1 VRSAEC
7 GALVPGAQVL
17 GYHPAAMP
25 NVRNAL
31 VALIL
36 LAAASVQAQP
46 LPVSSPESQR
56 FSPERL
62 ARLHAMLERH
72 VKEDK
77 HAGVISLVARNG
89 RLVDWQVYGL
99 RDREQ
104 KLPME
109 KDTIVRIY
117 SMSKVVTSVAVM
129 ILVEENRLK
138 LTDPVGKY
146 LPKLEKMKVFA
157 GGSASKPKLVDA
169 KRQMTVKDLLTH
181 TCGFIYGFGQQP
193 IDEIYRNAKLF
204 ESPSM
209 DAFIDK
215 VAALP
220 LAHQPGERFSYG
232 LGLEVLGAVIE
243 KASGVSLEQFIED
256 RITRPLGMP
265 DTSFDVVEA
274 KRGRLARVYSPDKDG
289 KLVAVPE
296 DQMFGALPEPGRGFA
311 AGGAGMFSTIGDY
324 ARFGQMLLNGGEL
337 DGVRI
342 LGRKTVELM
351 MTNHLNHLARPPSGG
366 DDAFCFG
373 LGGRV
378 RIDVAKGN
386 APGSLGQFGWSG
398 AATTYFD
405 IDPVEK
411 TMILLVAQHF
421 PFNQH
426 DLFGQASTL
435 IYAALVD

>member
-1 VRSAEC
+1 MLQIRVAI
-7 GALVPGAQVL
+7 LVL
-17 GYHPAAMP
+17 
-25 NVRNAL
+25 L
-31 VALIL
+31 VAAGT
-36 LAAASVQAQP
+36 AAAQP
-46 LPVSSPESQR
+46 LPVSSPESQG
-56 FSPERL
+56 FSSERL

-77 HAGVISLVARNG
+77 HSGVISLVARNG
-89 RLVDWQVYGL
+89 RLVDWKVYGL

-117 SMSKVVTSVAVM
+117 SMSKVITSVAVM

-138 LTDPVGKY
+138 LADPVGKF
-146 LPKLEKMKVFA
+146 LPRLEKMKVFA
-157 GGSASKPKLVDA
+157 GGTAKKPKLVDA
-169 KRQMTVKDLLTH
+169 RRQITVKDLLTH
-181 TCGFIYGFGQQP
+181 TSGLIYGFGREP
-193 IDEIYRNAKLF
+193 IDEIYRSASIL

-209 DAFIDK
+209 DAFVQK
-215 VAALP
+215 LATLP

-232 LGLEVLGAVIE
+232 LNTDVLGAIVE
-243 KASGVSLEQFIED
+243 KVSGMKFEQFVEE
-256 RITRPLGMP
+256 RVTRPLGMLDTGYDVP
-265 DTSFDVVEA
+265 DA
-274 KRGRLARVYSPDKDG
+274 KRSRLAKIYTPDKEG
-289 KLVAVPE
+289 MLGELPE
-296 DQMFGALPEPGRGFA
+296 NQMAGVFAEPGRGFA

-337 DGVRI
+337 EGVRI

-351 MTNHLNHLARPPSGG
+351 MTNHLNHLARPTTGG
-366 DDAFCFG
+366 DDAFGFG

-378 RIDVAKGN
+378 RIDLAKGN
-386 APGSLGQFGWSG
+386 APGSVGQFGWSG

-405 IDPVEK
+405 IDPKEQ
-411 TMILLVAQHF
+411 TMILIVAQHF

-435 IYAALVD
+435 IYASLVD